1 MTLSLVVKVRVT
13 SSSFLASSVL
23 EPRSGL
29 VDELVD
35 AKVSVSTRCH
45 RVEFNRH
52 QVSIGFGLSGFIQI
66 INAQVT
72 FFVSSMCP

>member
-13 SSSFLASSVL
+13 LSSFLASSVL

-35 AKVSVSTRCH
+35 AKVSVSTL
-45 RVEFNRH
+45 
-52 QVSIGFGLSGFIQI
+52 G
-66 INAQVT
+66 AT
-72 FFVSSMCP
+72 VSSLTVIRFPSDLG